1 MTYYC
6 IEIITTFIFTPVFLE
21 QVIDLC
27 QSLQQL
33 QFIFISIIVDLLF
46 HISSS
51 GAFLLLPDLINKH
64 LSSSHSFIDRI
75 NLSITLFCLKLL

>member
-33 QFIFISIIVDLLF
+33 QFISIIVDLLF